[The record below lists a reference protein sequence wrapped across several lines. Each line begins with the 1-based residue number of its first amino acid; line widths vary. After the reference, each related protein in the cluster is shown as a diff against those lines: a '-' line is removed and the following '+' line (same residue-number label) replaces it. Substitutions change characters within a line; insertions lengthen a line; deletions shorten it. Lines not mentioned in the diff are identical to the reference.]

1 MTEPQKISSPDVLT
15 RQMDQISI
23 RDLRILCLISELGT
37 VSAAAKTLEISQPSV
52 SYSLDKARKI
62 FDDNLFIS
70 EHKKLIPTD
79 VCQRLIYVADSTVQG
94 IKNASIPKDSDT
106 RYISG
111 EVVILKRNNNWRL
124 FHKISERFFEAAPNA
139 RLQIL
144 TTDERDTDAFLER
157 QCDLFIGAQGLA
169 APNVYHHTITGIP
182 CAMIFDP
189 ANVTPPATI
198 EEFANHRF
206 AVTWSKIGLPNKGI
220 GVVDQAL
227 VDKGLMPRT
236 ISYKSPCLSSVAD
249 MLKQTDLIYTGAM
262 HSLPKDFVGLSH
274 APLPFETNP
283 FTMSVRWMNARMKNP
298 LAALALDLTIEVLEE
313 EYAPNADNLVTTP
326 YLKK

>member
-15 RQMDQISI
+15 RQIDQVSI

-37 VSAAAKTLEISQPSV
+37 VSATAKTLEISQPSV

-62 FDDNLFIS
+62 FDDELFTS
-70 EHKKLIPTD
+70 EHKKLIPTEI
-79 VCQRLIYVADSTVQG
+79 CQRLIDVADLTVQG
-94 IKNASIPKDSDT
+94 IRNASIPKDSDP

-111 EVVILKRNNNWRL
+111 EVVILKRNNNWQL

-139 RLQIL
+139 RLQII

-157 QCDLFIGAQGLA
+157 QCDLFIGVQGLA
-169 APNVYHHTITGIP
+169 APNVRHHTITDIP

-189 ANVTPPATI
+189 ANVTPPTTI
-198 EEFANHRF
+198 EEFPNHRF
-206 AVTWSKIGLPNKGI
+206 AVTWSKIGLPNKGF

-227 VDKGLMPRT
+227 ADKGLMPRT
-236 ISYKSPCLSSVAD
+236 IAYKSPCLSSVAG

-262 HSLPKDFVGLSH
+262 HSLPKEFAGLSH
-274 APLPFETNP
+274 LPLPFETTP

-298 LAALALDLTIEVLEE
+298 VSYTHLTLPTICSV
-313 EYAPNADNLVTTP
+313 
-326 YLKK
+326 